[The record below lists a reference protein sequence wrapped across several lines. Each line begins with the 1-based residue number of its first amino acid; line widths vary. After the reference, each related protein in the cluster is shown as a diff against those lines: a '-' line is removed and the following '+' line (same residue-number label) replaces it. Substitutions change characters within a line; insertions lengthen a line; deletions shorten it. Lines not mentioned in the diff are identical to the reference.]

1 MKRSDLNHLRRLV
14 AWARCEIGQPPGEH
28 AATVQHLAE
37 RSVPKYVR
45 DAVKALDR
53 YARPPGA
60 VIRLFRAKQRGG
72 KRKAERIDM
81 SPDVTALTER
91 LIALPRPDGCLH
103 VFTSRDGNPYTEAAF
118 TTLWQRIMTK
128 AMEDK
133 VIERRFTFHDLR
145 AYYTTQHK
153 DRYGGLPDIHA
164 NPATT
169 SKVYDRSK
177 VAKRRGL

>member
-1 MKRSDLNHLRRLV
+1 MSAITKPEWRRRCIAHLRAHCGEDLREYKV
-14 AWARCEIGQPPGEH
+14 ARRS
-28 AATVQHLAE
+28 AASIEEDQAE
-37 RSVPKYVR
+37 
-45 DAVKALDR
+45 
-53 YARPPGA
+53 
-60 VIRLFRAKQRGG
+60 RGG